1 MPHLVASNGIGQE
14 MQGVLQSRRLLFEGV
29 LEGGDARIQREGHA
43 PIGSNSAR
51 VPAGT
56 LGS

>member
-1 MPHLVASNGIGQE
+1 MTHLVVGNGIGQE
-14 MQGVLQSRRLLFEGV
+14 MQGVLQSRRLLFEGAF
-29 LEGGDARIQREGHA
+29 EGGDARIQREGHA
-43 PIGSNSAR
+43 SFGSNSAR